1 MSFYRKSNIES
12 KIRDKFPEEI
22 EKLHLFETP
31 NGTLEINLIKIYPSF
46 RNQGIASEIL
56 EIIVDYANAT
66 NKIIHLTPTDEF
78 GSDKKELTNFY
89 ARFGFVKNAGKYKDF
104 RIKDTMIKYP
114 TLMNEARGFTNQEL
128 RKKAIHLLKSLG
140 IPTDD
145 KNILPTMDKIKDL
158 ILSTN
163 AGVIFEN
170 QNFNNRVK
178 TFEEFIFEAEVIDF
192 GGQKVAIFPG
202 RFQPA
207 HLGHLAAFKEAS
219 RRFGVPVVPIQIF
232 SKTDKSPIPDKVLE
246 KMGNDMVKEFD
257 FLAGYVLYPSTL
269 KTAVPQMVKLLREQY
284 GFEAIGMGCGSDR
297 LKSYEPQ
304 IKYLN
309 SEKSDTPVS
318 QTFQLEMVDERIPD
332 GPSGTKVRQA
342 IANGDQ
348 EAFEKYMPKSLHKYF
363 GELQKYIK

>member
-1 MSFYRKSNIES
+1 M
-12 KIRDKFPEEI
+12 DM
-22 EKLHLFETP
+22 
-31 NGTLEINLIKIYPSF
+31 
-46 RNQGIASEIL
+46 
-56 EIIVDYANAT
+56 IVNYADDT
-66 NKIIHLTPTDEF
+66 NKIVHLTPTDEY
-78 GSDKKELTNFY
+78 GSDKKELINFY
-89 ARFGFVKNAGKYKDF
+89 SRFGFVKNNGKNKDF

-114 TLMNEARGFTNQEL
+114 NNMNESRGFTIQEL
-128 RKKAIHLLKSLG
+128 RKDAMNLLKSLG
-140 IPTDD
+140 VALSE
-145 KNILPTMDKIKDL
+145 KNIMETVEKIKDM
-158 ILSTN
+158 IASHK
-163 AGVIFEN
+163 AGVVFEN
-170 QNFNNRVK
+170 QNFSNRVK
-178 TFEEFIFEAEVIDF
+178 TFEEFIFEAEVVDF

-202 RFQPA
+202 RFQPF

-269 KTAVPQMVKLLREQY
+269 KTVVPQMVKLLREQY

-309 SEKSDTPVS
+309 SEKSDVPVS
-318 QTFQLEMVDERIPD
+318 QTFRLEMVDERIPD
-332 GPSGTKVRQA
+332 GPSGTKVREA

-348 EAFEKYMPKSLHKYF
+348 ETFEKYMPKSLHKYF

>member
-1 MSFYRKSNIES
+1 M
-12 KIRDKFPEEI
+12 
-22 EKLHLFETP
+22 
-31 NGTLEINLIKIYPSF
+31 
-46 RNQGIASEIL
+46 
-56 EIIVDYANAT
+56 
-66 NKIIHLTPTDEF
+66 
-78 GSDKKELTNFY
+78 
-89 ARFGFVKNAGKYKDF
+89 
-104 RIKDTMIKYP
+104 
-114 TLMNEARGFTNQEL
+114 
-128 RKKAIHLLKSLG
+128 
-140 IPTDD
+140 
-145 KNILPTMDKIKDL
+145 KNI
-158 ILSTN
+158 
-163 AGVIFEN
+163 
-170 QNFNNRVK
+170 R
-178 TFEEFIFEAEVIDF
+178 TFEEWLYESKNYGQTISHDEFAKIEVGSTVLYAGARYNVKNNTSYTLDLESNKSTLSVNFSMFNKKGAILKENQIFETQF
-192 GGQKVAIFPG
+192 GSTKVAIFPG
-202 RFQPA
+202 RFQPF

-269 KTAVPQMVKLLREQY
+269 KTVVPQMVKLLREQY

-309 SEKSDTPVS
+309 SEKSDVPVS

-332 GPSGTKVRQA
+332 GPSGTKVREA

-348 EAFEKYMPKSLHKYF
+348 ESFEKYMPKSLHKYF